1 MSSTY
6 DSRPRSRPLGITV
19 LCVLGFIGAFFS
31 SIGMLGV
38 MGRGGPFALIG
49 LVGLAL
55 VAGKAVV
62 LFGLWTL
69 EEWGYRWAIRLY
81 ALAAVLDLVT
91 LSLISLVFDVL
102 IVAYIASK
110 ADHFR

>member
-1 MSSTY
+1 MPSTY
-6 DSRPRSRPLGITV
+6 DGRSRSRPLGITI
-19 LCVLGFIGAFFS
+19 LCVLGFIGTFFS

-38 MGRGGPFALIG
+38 LGRGGPFAIVG

-81 ALAAVLDLVT
+81 ALAAVLDLIT
-91 LSLISLVFDVL
+91 LSFLSLLFDAL